1 MTKDDS
7 LKKALKVRAR
17 LAKERDSPNV
27 KKKQE
32 IYNKSIVRKREN

>member
-17 LAKERDSPNV
+17 LAKERNSPNV
-27 KKKQE
+27 KKNGNIQKVDSAE
-32 IYNKSIVRKREN
+32 AG